1 MSIEAVPSSTAA
13 FIGITARGS
22 YRARLIT
29 SHVEFQRAYGEAQPL
44 DRSYLGRA
52 IHGFFAN
59 GGTRAWI
66 ARVPASRGKFTA
78 AAFIGGIVPRGRYLR
93 GLVALGEID
102 EMLLVAAPDLSHPRM
117 APAERVTLRAA
128 MIAQAEA
135 RRDRIV
141 ILDAPA
147 GDRALGR
154 DRPDFKAINSGFTA
168 VYGPWL
174 AVVQPDGTTGLLP
187 PSGHVA
193 GVIARVDAER
203 GVHKAPGGVAIVDA
217 TGLEF
222 AATSSEQ
229 ESLTAAGFNLLR
241 AFTGRELQVW
251 GVRLRSDDPE
261 WRYLNVRRLAIH
273 IERSI
278 AKGLAWAAF
287 EPQDAALWARVRGLV
302 ENFLVTLWRGG
313 ALLGHKP
320 EQAFFARC
328 DRSTMTQAD
337 IDAGRLICVI
347 GIAPLRPA
355 EFVILRIGIWTHRD
369 P

>member
-13 FIGITARGS
+13 FIGIAARGS
-22 YRARLIT
+22 YRPRLVK
-29 SHVEFQRAYGEAQPL
+29 SLAEFERVYGAAQPL
-44 DRSYLGRA
+44 ARSYLGRA
-52 IHGFFAN
+52 LRGFFAN

-66 ARVPASRGKFTA
+66 ARVPATRGKFTS
-78 AAFIGGIVPRGRYLR
+78 AAFIGGPAPRGRNLR
-93 GLVALGEID
+93 GLAALGEID

-117 APAERVTLRAA
+117 APVERAVLRTA

-141 ILDAPA
+141 LLDAPA
-147 GDRALGR
+147 GDRALGK
-154 DRPDFKAINSGFTA
+154 DSPAFQAISSSFAA

-174 AVVQPDGTTGLLP
+174 ETTQPDGTTGLLP

-217 TGLEF
+217 LGLEF
-222 AATSSEQ
+222 AVSGSEQ

-241 AFTGRELQVW
+241 AFTGRGLQVW

-261 WRYLNVRRLAIH
+261 FRYLNVRRLAIV

-278 AKGLAWAAF
+278 VKGLAWSVS
-287 EPQDAALWARVRGLV
+287 EPNDAPLWARVRSLV
-302 ENFLVTLWRGG
+302 ETFLLTLWRAG
-313 ALLGHKP
+313 ALLGSKP
-320 EQAFFARC
+320 EQAFFVHC
-328 DRSTMTQAD
+328 DRSTVTQAD

-347 GIAPLRPA
+347 GIAPLRPS
-355 EFVILRIGIWTHRD
+355 EFVVLRIGVWTHRD